1 MTFYDKNP
9 PYQGTYIYLMNTP
22 SETEILKLPPRPEEP
37 LPGECCGRGCE
48 RCVYVYYEEALQRWE
63 EKVALLKAQQG
74 VRE

>member
-1 MTFYDKNP
+1 M
-9 PYQGTYIYLMNTP
+9 
-22 SETEILKLPPRPEEP
+22 ELPPRPEEP